1 MAGAKELILDDS
13 YGIVMENNK
22 LETVKTALETAFAD
36 SCVRIK
42 GEEKTYHR
50 LESYFTWGKVADKLL
65 NL

>member
-1 MAGAKELILDDS
+1 MTTKYGGAKELILDDS

-42 GEEKTYHR
+42 GEEKPII
-50 LESYFTWGKVADKLL
+50 G
-65 NL
+65 